1 MVIDTAKNQESGR
14 DPRRPE
20 VADVFRAHGDVY
32 RAQHM
37 PTEPQRKVMRAIE
50 RCRTAALG
58 GHLEVCDDCGYSRP
72 AYNSCR
78 DRHCPKCQSL
88 KQAEWIAE
96 RKKKLLPIPY
106 FHVVFT
112 LPASLRR
119 LCRRNDRELYGLL
132 FTSAAKTLLHLGHD
146 PERLDAHPG
155 VTAVLHTWTR
165 ELDYHPHV
173 HCIVTAGGLAQDQ
186 SRFVHGD
193 PNFLFPVQVMSAL
206 FRGLFLDGL
215 RKMWDK
221 GVLRSDGQDIPALLD
236 ELYQTDWVVYAK
248 RPFGG
253 PEQVF
258 SYLGRYTHR
267 TGISNQRIK
276 SMDENG
282 VCFATK
288 GGRSITL
295 RPDEFIH
302 RFLLHVLPPGF
313 VKMRH
318 FGLWA
323 SGAAKHKLALAQKLL
338 CDEAAAAASSQAP
351 ATASVPAP
359 APDEAIEDET
369 DELDEVDVDETDEL
383 AERILRLCGID
394 VKQCPHCEHGRM
406 RRQPLPSPASAEAE
420 SQMDTS

>member
-1 MVIDTAKNQESGR
+1 M
-14 DPRRPE
+14 
-20 VADVFRAHGDVY
+20 
-32 RAQHM
+32 
-37 PTEPQRKVMRAIE
+37 
-50 RCRTAALG
+50 AA
-58 GHLEVCDDCGYSRP
+58 E
-72 AYNSCR
+72 
-78 DRHCPKCQSL
+78 
-88 KQAEWIAE
+88 
-96 RKKKLLPIPY
+96 
-106 FHVVFT
+106 
-112 LPASLRR
+112 
-119 LCRRNDRELYGLL
+119 
-132 FTSAAKTLLHLGHD
+132 
-146 PERLDAHPG
+146 
-155 VTAVLHTWTR
+155 
-165 ELDYHPHV
+165 
-173 HCIVTAGGLAQDQ
+173 
-186 SRFVHGD
+186 
-193 PNFLFPVQVMSAL
+193 
-206 FRGLFLDGL
+206 
-215 RKMWDK
+215 
-221 GVLRSDGQDIPALLD
+221 
-236 ELYQTDWVVYAK
+236 
-248 RPFGG
+248 
-253 PEQVF
+253 
-258 SYLGRYTHR
+258 
-267 TGISNQRIK
+267 K

-338 CDEAAAAASSQAP
+338 CDEAAAAESSQAP

-369 DELDEVDVDETDEL
+369 GELDEVDVDETDEL